1 MKKVLKKIFLGIL
14 AALLAVLLCAAVV
27 LGWYFPRYLSRKTP
41 VEITPEAG
49 NITMMSCNVRCWSPT
64 DLGKK
69 AWFYRAELLLSDIAA
84 QAPGIIGFQEVSAM
98 HYRYLVDALVGYDSV
113 IDYRDNSPL
122 SEGCPIFYNTALYTL
137 KDKGSFWLSET
148 PEVMSK
154 DWGAAHY
161 RICSYVILTDK
172 ATDRD
177 FVVFNTHLD
186 HVSDEARIKG
196 IAVVLEKIA
205 QFGGLP
211 AVIMGDFNALEG
223 SKTYES
229 ATEHFLDAQYA
240 AAETMEG
247 HTYQN
252 WGNPEKFKRLD
263 YFMISKTGFAVKE
276 YDVVQPIHDGVYA
289 SDHNPIVLKL
299 ILEEPND

>member
-1 MKKVLKKIFLGIL
+1 MKMKLLKIL
-14 AALLAVLLCAAVV
+14 LAILSGLLAVLLVAVIIV
-27 LGWYFPRYLSRKTP
+27 GWHFPGYLGKKE
-41 VEITPEAG
+41 VVNITPKTDA
-49 NITMMSCNVRCWSPT
+49 ITMMSCNVRCLTPM

-69 AWFYRAELLLSDIAA
+69 SWFYRADLLVDHIAA
-84 QAPGIIGFQEVSAM
+84 QAPGIIGFQEATQWQYS
-98 HYRYLVDALVGYDSV
+98 YLVDVLAGYDSV
-113 IDYRDNSPL
+113 IDYRDTSVA
-122 SEGCPIFYNTALYTL
+122 SEGCPIFYNTNLYAL

-148 PEVMSK
+148 PDVMSK

-172 ATDRD
+172 ESGKD

-186 HVSDEARIKG
+186 HVSDEARING

-223 SKTYES
+223 SETYQS
-229 ATEHFLDAQYA
+229 ATMHFLDAQYA
-240 AAETMEG
+240 ASETMEG

-252 WGNPEKFKRLD
+252 WGNTEKFKRLD
-263 YFMISKTGFAVKE
+263 YFMISQTGWNPLRYAI
-276 YDVVQPIHDGVYA
+276 VQPITDGVYV
-289 SDHNPIVLKL
+289 SDHCPIVLEL
-299 ILEEPND
+299 SLL

>member
-1 MKKVLKKIFLGIL
+1 MKQRVKKIVLAVL
-14 AALLAVLLCAAVV
+14 AALLAIILLAAIIM
-27 LGWYFPRYLSRKTP
+27 GWYFPRYLRLKQ
-41 VEITPEAG
+41 EAQLQPKSG
-49 NITMMSCNVRCWSPT
+49 SVTMMSCNVRCLTPL

-69 AWFYRAELLLSDIAA
+69 SWFYRADLLMQNIAA
-84 QAPGIIGFQEVSAM
+84 QAPGIIGFQEVTRWQ
-98 HYRYLVDALVGYDSV
+98 YQYLVDVLPGYDSV
-113 IDYRDNSPL
+113 IDYRDNSII
-122 SEGCPIFYNTALYTL
+122 SEGCPIFYNEALYTL

-172 ATDRD
+172 ATGSD

-196 IAVVLEKIA
+196 IAVVLDKIA

-240 AAETMEG
+240 ASQTMEG

-252 WGNPEKFKRLD
+252 WGNPENFKRLD
-263 YFMISKTGFAVKE
+263 YFMISKTGWEAQR
-276 YDVVQPIHDGVYA
+276 YAVVQPVHDGVYA
-289 SDHNPIVLKL
+289 SDHCPIVLEL
-299 ILEEPND
+299 TFQ

>member
-1 MKKVLKKIFLGIL
+1 MKKWKKCLLIVL
-14 AALLAVLLCAAVV
+14 AALLAVVLCAVIV
-27 LGWYFPRYLSRKTP
+27 LGWYFPRYLIRKTA
-41 VEITPEAG
+41 VEMTPEEG
-49 NITMMSCNVRCWSPT
+49 SITMMSCNVRCWSPT

-69 AWFYRAELLLSDIAA
+69 SWFYRAELLLSDIAE
-84 QAPGIIGFQEVSAM
+84 QAPSIIGFQEVTPM
-98 HYRYLVDALVGYDSV
+98 HYSYLVDVLVGYDSV
-113 IDYRDNSPL
+113 IDYRDTSPL
-122 SEGCPIFYNTALYTL
+122 SEGCPIFYNTSLYTL

-172 ATDRD
+172 ATNRD

-196 IAVVLEKIA
+196 IAVVLDKIA

-211 AVIMGDFNALEG
+211 SVIMGDFNALEG
-223 SKTYES
+223 SKTYQS

-240 AAETMEG
+240 AEKTTQS

-252 WGNPEKFKRLD
+252 WGNPEKYKRLD
-263 YFMISKTGFAVKE
+263 YFMISQTGFAVHV
-276 YDVVQPIHDGVYA
+276 YDVVQPVHDGVYA
-289 SDHNPIVLKL
+289 SDHCPILLKVT
-299 ILEEPND
+299 LE